1 MKHRYLSV
9 LIFVLLSACK
19 NEAVAP
25 TNENILRAFTPGIA
39 APIASDLVRADGDEW
54 IVTVAS
60 PQSVRLFEFPVTN
73 LNASRIAYQASAKA
87 EGVFGAAYLEMW
99 VRFPGKGEFFSK
111 ALDTPLQGNMDW
123 SEYSAPFFLQKG
135 QAPDRIRLQL
145 TFADRGTVRLKNV
158 RVEKTPR

>member
-9 LIFVLLSACK
+9 LVLLVLSACK
-19 NEAVAP
+19 SGPQAA
-25 TNENILRAFTPGIA
+25 TNENILRAFTPGTD
-39 APIASDLVRADGDEW
+39 APIASDLVRADGEEW
-54 IVTVAS
+54 IITVDS
-60 PQSVRLFEFPVTN
+60 PQSVRLFEFPVAD
-73 LNASRIAYQASAKA
+73 LNARHIAYLASAKA

-123 SEYSAPFFLQKG
+123 SEYSAPFFLQSG
-135 QAPDRIRLQL
+135 QVPDRIRLQL

-158 RVEKTPR
+158 RVAMTPR

>member
-1 MKHRYLSV
+1 MKLRYL
-9 LIFVLLSACK
+9 ILLMLLLLGACK
-19 NEAVAP
+19 SGPQALA
-25 TNENILRAFTPGIA
+25 NENILRAFAPGID
-39 APIASDLVRADGDEW
+39 APIASDLVRADGEEW
-54 IVTVAS
+54 VITVDT
-60 PQSVRLFEFPVTN
+60 PQSVRLFEFPVAD
-73 LNASRIAYQASAKA
+73 LDASRIAYQASAKA

-123 SEYSAPFFLQKG
+123 SEYSAPFFLQEG
-135 QAPDRIRLQL
+135 QVPDRIRLQL